1 MNFIF
6 KQRKN
11 ILFLFMSFGNI
22 IGITI
27 MVEDICFRTFSQN
40 PKAEDLKKIIV
51 NPADIPTTDK
61 DKRQKEDKRDS
72 RKLAKSLKN
81 EQEYVNA
88 IV

>member
-27 MVEDICFRTFSQN
+27 MVEDIYFRTFSQN
-40 PKAEDLKKIIV
+40 PKAEDLKKIF
-51 NPADIPTTDK
+51 
-61 DKRQKEDKRDS
+61 E
-72 RKLAKSLKN
+72 
-81 EQEYVNA
+81 
-88 IV
+88 